1 MAQREIFVAG
11 NPVLRQKSKKIKS
24 FGASIEDLV
33 EDMLDTMRSADGL
46 GLAAPQI
53 GVPLR
58 LIVIET
64 APTADDEGTE
74 IEPGELYVY
83 CNPEIIESSGEE
95 EADEGCLSVPG
106 YVGAV
111 TRATNVTVKGQDAKG
126 RKVRTKAEGL
136 LARAFQH
143 EIDHLNGTLFID
155 RVDSPE
161 KLRPTASERQESGQ
175 ETTLQ

>member
-1 MAQREIFVAG
+1 MAQREILVAG
-11 NPVLRQKSKKIKS
+11 EPVLRQKSKRIKT
-24 FGASIEDLV
+24 FGPSIESLV
-33 EDMLDTMRSADGL
+33 ADMVDTMRAADGL

-64 APTADDEGTE
+64 PAEHDEEGNE
-74 IEPGELYVY
+74 VKGAKLYVY
-83 CNPEIIESSGEE
+83 CNPEIIAASGEE
-95 EADEGCLSVPG
+95 EVEEGCLSVPG

-111 TRATNVTVKGQDAKG
+111 KRATQLTVKGQDAKG
-126 RKVRTKAEGL
+126 RNVRTKAEGL

-143 EIDHLNGTLFID
+143 ETDHLNGTLFID

-161 KLRPTASERQESGQ
+161 KLRRVKPADEGAEQ
-175 ETTLQ
+175 ETI

>member
-1 MAQREIFVAG
+1 MALREILVAG
-11 NPVLRQKSKKIKS
+11 NPVLRQKSRKIKS

-53 GVPLR
+53 GIPLR

-64 APTADDEGTE
+64 SPTVDDEGNETG
-74 IEPGELYVY
+74 PSELYVY
-83 CNPEIIESSGEE
+83 CNPEIVESSGEE

-111 TRATNVTVKGQDAKG
+111 TRATSVTVKGQDARG
-126 RKVRTKAEGL
+126 HKVRTKAEGL

-143 EIDHLNGTLFID
+143 EIDHVNGTLFID

-161 KLRPTASERQESGQ
+161 KLRPTASESREP
-175 ETTLQ
+175 ETTQQ